1 MRQIKELTY
10 CNKIR
15 RMTKRKVIFI
25 LCIIIYTIMNHM
37 IMIEYSKRY
46 DVGRFTL
53 EQLRDKKYRCIRMF
67 EEKKDLDYVNKRCV
81 EYDRDMLNFRL
92 ERSQFIWNAIIWN
105 IVIIIKCM
113 IIKIFI

>member
-1 MRQIKELTY
+1 MRDLA
-10 CNKIR
+10 N
-15 RMTKRKVIFI
+15 RKVIYVI
-25 LCIIIYTIMNHM
+25 CVIIFTMMNRM
-37 IMIEYSKRY
+37 IMMEYSKRY

-105 IVIIIKCM
+105 IVIIIKCL
-113 IIKIFI
+113 IIKMFI